1 MKLRRLAHTRV
12 IRYTTI
18 AVLAFTLGSATVVLA
33 ASSGAMQL
41 PAFRLAD
48 GTNPEQFAK
57 VDAAGNVHVSVNNLP
72 GTQQISGTVDV
83 SNFPTTQ
90 QVSGTV
96 SVTAPSGR
104 VILLGTNVPAPTGN
118 SNTPV
123 AGVDTSDCRSLVG
136 MARHAG
142 VASDVA
148 IRLVLENPDGSG
160 FGPVNGTLA
169 GIHYYF
175 TVGGTPIVSPRA
187 SLSVQSTTDDPIV
200 VQSLWLFCHR

>member
-1 MKLRRLAHTRV
+1 MDLRRLARTRV

-33 ASSGAMQL
+33 ASTGAMQL
-41 PAFRLAD
+41 PTFRLAD
-48 GTNPEQFAK
+48 GTNPDQVAK

-72 GTQQISGTVDV
+72 GTQEISGTVSV
-83 SNFPTTQ
+83 GNFPTTQ

-104 VILLGTNVPAPTGN
+104 VILLGTNITAPTGN
-118 SNTPV
+118 GNGP

-136 MARHAG
+136 MARHPG
-142 VASDVA
+142 NASDLT

-160 FGPVNGTLA
+160 FGLVNGTRA
-169 GIHYYF
+169 GIHTYY